1 MQLSQQSHKWQI
13 DTTRVG
19 LTVLYPIKK
28 GWRHFCCTLD
38 NYMYGLIIRSYF
50 IFFSDRN
57 VTEKISNEIEWFLFS
72 HLTKAAGDFAPPN
85 SIVYNYW
92 HCCLDDSYSFKLLY
106 YIESCIKS
114 SAQIE
119 EQRIAM
125 SMLWVC
131 VCLSVCESWNHVFNL
146 QIFCACYWSFSGGD
160 AIEFPLV
167 GPMV

>member
-1 MQLSQQSHKWQI
+1 
-13 DTTRVG
+13 
-19 LTVLYPIKK
+19 
-28 GWRHFCCTLD
+28 
-38 NYMYGLIIRSYF
+38 MYGLIIRSYF

-119 EQRIAM
+119 EQGIAM

-131 VCLSVCESWNHVFNL
+131 VCVCLSVCLSVSREITCSIFKFSVHVIGPSL
-146 QIFCACYWSFSGGD
+146 VVMQSSF
-160 AIEFPLV
+160 P
-167 GPMV
+167 